1 MGQRFQVYVNY
12 GKAEE
17 PDKPGGNLF
26 AMHLQW
32 SWGPFSVIRAHQL
45 VSFLDNAR
53 EYRFN
58 PFGLG
63 ECSQV
68 GGSSFDGRREDL
80 YLLKAL
86 TEINLVSCSLVA
98 GHDLMEEAPGYDKWR
113 LEQDKLRRIPKTIEM
128 DPLAQDN
135 NDGFLVVQAAEHE
148 VRYAFCKDASA
159 IEPVSAAEYLKGYR
173 DDLDRWEPQD
183 RATVEA
189 MVEDLDGY
197 ELLSK
202 EDIEQIFQKH
212 YDKKLNI
219 EGYQEPE
226 RQPHRHEPL
235 REVMGEAKDRAQT
248 KQQPS
253 KGKAHAPKRHDPER

>member
-1 MGQRFQVYVNY
+1 VEQVVSAELRIIPAKRTV
-12 GKAEE
+12 GDKASASIADGEYAVDRRRARLAGRAV
-17 PDKPGGNLF
+17 PVIQQLPIHPGALENTDLAVFGI
-26 AMHLQW
+26 HKDQI
-32 SWGPFSVIRAHQL
+32 IRTAGII
-45 VSFLDNAR
+45 FRD
-53 EYRFN
+53 
-58 PFGLG
+58 
-63 ECSQV
+63 
-68 GGSSFDGRREDL
+68 
-80 YLLKAL
+80 L